1 MTSFAERFREEG
13 KQQGIQQGMQ
23 QGTQQGIQQGE
34 VAALLMLMEH
44 KFGNRLSEADRR
56 LVKSADPETLLKWLE
71 KILSA
76 KSIEEI
82 LY

>member
-13 KQQGIQQGMQ
+13 KQQGMQQGMQ
-23 QGTQQGIQQGE
+23 QGFQQGE
-34 VAALLMLMEH
+34 VAALLMLMER
-44 KFGNRLSEADRR
+44 KFGNRLTEADRQI
-56 LVKSADPETLLKWLE
+56 VESADTETLLKWLE

-82 LY
+82 LH

>member
-1 MTSFAERFREEG
+1 MASFSERIREEG
-13 KQQGIQQGMQ
+13 MQKGMQQGMQ

-34 VAALLMLMEH
+34 VAMLLRQMER
-44 KFGNRLSEADRR
+44 KFGHRLTEADRR
-56 LVKSADPETLLKWLE
+56 LVESADAETLLKWSD

-82 LY
+82 LH